1 MTQHFNGISNCQA
14 GIIRRKFE
22 AIALLPAMVADLRL
36 YAFAAQILRHGILH
50 KYLIHMHRKESK
62 RIAEIKSDYLHS
74 CKHS

>member
-36 YAFAAQILRHGILH
+36 YAFATFLRHGILH
-50 KYLIHMHRKESK
+50 KYLIHMRRKELQ
-62 RIAEIKSDYLHS
+62 SDCRDQIGLFTLL
-74 CKHS
+74 